1 MLVVYGILFIIIENR
16 NKIIQPTIHDFSQL
30 TYKTAFL
37 IGVFQVLALIPGTSR
52 SGATIIG
59 AMLVGTSRYIAAEFT
74 FFLAILKKSNPK
86 YANIDSELYGRILIT
101 LLEGTMLKIKI
112 EKAERPKEDFLAFFD
127 KLFTILNEPN

>member
-1 MLVVYGILFIIIENR
+1 MPIRTSSNIIIIVGCVVLVLQLPLLDLDNGIFKEIVPFSGIIISHISDILFA
-16 NKIIQPTIHDFSQL
+16 KYT
-30 TYKTAFL
+30 
-37 IGVFQVLALIPGTSR
+37 
-52 SGATIIG
+52 
-59 AMLVGTSRYIAAEFT
+59 
-74 FFLAILKKSNPK
+74 AILKKSNQK